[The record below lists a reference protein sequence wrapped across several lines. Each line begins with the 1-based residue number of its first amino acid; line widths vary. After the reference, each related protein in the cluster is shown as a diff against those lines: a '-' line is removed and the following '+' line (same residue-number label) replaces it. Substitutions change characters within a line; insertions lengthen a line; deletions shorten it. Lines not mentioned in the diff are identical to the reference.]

1 MKLSHRLET
10 IASFV
15 RRGSKIADIGTDHGY
30 VPIRLVEEG
39 TAVSALAMD
48 VRKGPLERACA
59 HVREHGL
66 TDRIELRLS
75 DGLAALRPGEADCV
89 IIAGMGG
96 ELVIR
101 ILEEGKELWDSVGQW
116 VLSPQ
121 SDIDEVRRY
130 LLKNGFSIERE
141 VMVEEDGKYYTIM
154 DVTADKMIFDE
165 MIFDEIIFDEIA
177 SDGAAGPGSGETVRT
192 AGGWSE
198 AELRYGRYL
207 IAAQDPVLAEYLEKE
222 KRTLSGIE
230 QALKKQEPRTERT
243 EVRLAELSLD
253 LQYIEEA
260 QHEMQRNH

>member
-75 DGLAALRPGEADCV
+75 DGLVALRPGEADCV

-101 ILEEGKELWDSVGQW
+101 ILEEGKELWGSVGQW

-130 LLKNGFSIERE
+130 LLDNSFSIKRE
-141 VMVEEDGKYYTIM
+141 SMIEEDGKYYTIM
-154 DVTADKMIFDE
+154 DVTADTIAFD
-165 MIFDEIIFDEIA
+165 DIA
-177 SDGAAGPGSGETVRT
+177 SDEIVSDEVAGTGSGETVRT
-192 AGGWSE
+192 AASWSE

-207 IAAQDPVLAEYLEKE
+207 IAVQDPVLAEYLEKE

>member
-1 MKLSHRLET
+1 MMKLSHRLET

-48 VRKGPLERACA
+48 VRKGPLERASS

-66 TDRIELRLS
+66 TDRIKLRLS
-75 DGLAALRPGEADCV
+75 DGLTALKPGEADCV

-96 ELVIR
+96 ELVLR
-101 ILEEGKELWDSVGQW
+101 ILEEGKALWDSVEQW

-130 LLKNGFSIERE
+130 LLNNGFSIGRE
-141 VMVEEDGKYYTIM
+141 AMVEEDGKYYTIM
-154 DVTADKMIFDE
+154 DVARVKTGGHGKAESEVPVKTAED
-165 MIFDEIIFDEIA
+165 
-177 SDGAAGPGSGETVRT
+177 
-192 AGGWSE
+192 WSE
-198 AELRYGRYL
+198 AELRYGRHL
-207 IAAQDPVLAEYLEKE
+207 ITSQDPVLAEYLEKE

-230 QALKKQEPRTERT
+230 QALLKQEPRTERT
-243 EVRLAELSLD
+243 MVRLAELALE

-260 QHEMQRNH
+260 QHEMQRDH

>member
-121 SDIDEVRRY
+121 SYIDEVRRY
-130 LLKNGFSIERE
+130 LLNNGFSIERE

-154 DVTADKMIFDE
+154 DVTADKMIFDK
-165 MIFDEIIFDEIA
+165 MIFDEIA
-177 SDGAAGPGSGETVRT
+177 SDGVAGTGSAEAVRT
-192 AGGWSE
+192 TESWSE

-243 EVRLAELSLD
+243 EVRLAELSFD